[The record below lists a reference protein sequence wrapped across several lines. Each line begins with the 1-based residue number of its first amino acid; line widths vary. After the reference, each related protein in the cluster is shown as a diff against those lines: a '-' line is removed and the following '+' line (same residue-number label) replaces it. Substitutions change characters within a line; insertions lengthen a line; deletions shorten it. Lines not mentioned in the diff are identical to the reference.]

1 MLATGITII
10 IIADCIFAAGLCKGD
25 RLTQP
30 LNETVGRR
38 LTLVSNKQLAHHPIS
53 EVKASWKSSSH
64 QPYTRCKEERWSIC
78 RRIWIMWSFL
88 VDEFWNSTGIAN
100 ENFRK
105 ISLGIR
111 PGDHLSSRGTVFL
124 KAWHLAMVQRYNS
137 LIGQNAIGHMLEC
150 QHTSLLVDNAG
161 FKNFD
166 PTLTTNAGN
175 TYPILV
181 QPIVAFRCPGPNL
194 CDQEDLVRTIWFEGS
209 FWSGIRPND
218 WQYKLPACYLRFFT
232 IFWLQTTLRVT
243 MQFSKLI
250 FSFFALAAVSAN
262 PLSAKIAP
270 RDCDYDCGK
279 LCYEIY
285 GSYANTCDGSY
296 ELFIA

>member
-1 MLATGITII
+1 MLST
-10 IIADCIFAAGLCKGD
+10 
-25 RLTQP
+25 
-30 LNETVGRR
+30 
-38 LTLVSNKQLAHHPIS
+38 
-53 EVKASWKSSSH
+53 
-64 QPYTRCKEERWSIC
+64 
-78 RRIWIMWSFL
+78 
-88 VDEFWNSTGIAN
+88 NSGIAN
-100 ENFRK
+100 ENFQKGGEDLSWERPFGP
-105 ISLGIR
+105 GI
-111 PGDHLSSRGTVFL
+111 HLSPRGTVF
-124 KAWHLAMVQRYNS
+124 WHLAMVQGHNS

-150 QHTSLLVDNAG
+150 QHTNLLVDNVG

-175 TYPILV
+175 TYPILI
-181 QPIVAFRCPGPNL
+181 QPIVAFRCLNL
-194 CDQEDLVRTIWFEGS
+194 CDREDLVRTIWFEGS
-209 FWSGIRPND
+209 FWSGIRLSD

-232 IFWLQTTLRVT
+232 IFWLQTTLT

-285 GSYANTCDGSY
+285 GSYTNTCDGSY

>member
-88 VDEFWNSTGIAN
+88 VDEFWNCKWKFSKDLSWDSARGS
-100 ENFRK
+100 
-105 ISLGIR
+105 SL
-111 PGDHLSSRGTVFL
+111 TVFL

-150 QHTSLLVDNAG
+150 QHTSLLVDKAG
-161 FKNFD
+161 FKSFD

-194 CDQEDLVRTIWFEGS
+194 CDREDLMRTI
-209 FWSGIRPND
+209 
-218 WQYKLPACYLRFFT
+218 
-232 IFWLQTTLRVT
+232 
-243 MQFSKLI
+243 
-250 FSFFALAAVSAN
+250 
-262 PLSAKIAP
+262 
-270 RDCDYDCGK
+270 
-279 LCYEIY
+279 
-285 GSYANTCDGSY
+285 
-296 ELFIA
+296 